1 MSLNS
6 KCGLLKNTSVPTIM
20 MLLLLVVG
28 TKTMMTMNIITGIII
43 LKSGMTKKVGKINM
57 KVKYTVSLLL
67 TSKDL
72 KIMEITVQFVHL
84 FSTMLINLRN
94 SLKSLLNIGTTITV

>member
-1 MSLNS
+1 
-6 KCGLLKNTSVPTIM
+6 M

-28 TKTMMTMNIITGIII
+28 TKIMMTMNIITGIII
-43 LKSGMTKKVGKINM
+43 LKSGMTKKVGKINIL
-57 KVKYTVSLLL
+57 VKYTVSLLL
-67 TSKDL
+67 TLTDL
-72 KIMEITVQFVHL
+72 KMVMEITVQFVHL

>member
-1 MSLNS
+1 
-6 KCGLLKNTSVPTIM
+6 M

-72 KIMEITVQFVHL
+72 KMVMEITVQFVHL

-94 SLKSLLNIGTTITV
+94 SLKSLLNIGTTITA